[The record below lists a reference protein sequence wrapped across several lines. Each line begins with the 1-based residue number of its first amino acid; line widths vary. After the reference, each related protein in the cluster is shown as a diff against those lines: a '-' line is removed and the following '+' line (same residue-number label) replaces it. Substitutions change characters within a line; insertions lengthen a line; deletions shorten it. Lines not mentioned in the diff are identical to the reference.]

1 MSEYKNRNYVEPAP
15 LGPMRDLNKEEGE
28 RLLALGFEKVEPY
41 SELAKTTAL
50 MTEELNNYR
59 QRFGLDPIPTED
71 DAVRLVGEQA
81 YDSDQFAQKASEG
94 GAFFHP
100 ESRKVF
106 VRFNSEKYGSSTF
119 DKMYAVYAVAHEL
132 AHRAMEKA
140 GLSRVLE
147 NETPTFE
154 RLTEGLVDWL
164 AKDILN
170 RRVLASVTS
179 TQNLQSRAG
188 YIQHMCPQEDGFA
201 LREDEIIPTAPGENL
216 VAFSYIPEIRLVE
229 HLQSSKPELFQALLK
244 AAFEGNREEASTLLE
259 QTLGSQMRG
268 KLGDLSVPTRELVAE
283 LSGQK

>member
-1 MSEYKNRNYVEPAP
+1 MSEYKNRDYVEPAP
-15 LGPMRDLNKEEGE
+15 LGPIRDLNKEESE
-28 RLLALGFEKVEPY
+28 RLLALDFEKVEAYP
-41 SELAKTTAL
+41 ELATTTAL
-50 MTEELNNYR
+50 VTEELNVYR
-59 QRFGLDPIPTED
+59 QRFGLDPIPPED

-81 YDSDQFAQKASEG
+81 YDSDRFAQKASEG
-94 GAFFHP
+94 DAFFHP
-100 ESRKVF
+100 GNRRVF
-106 VRFNSEKYGSSTF
+106 LRFNSAKYENSAF
-119 DKMYAVYAVAHEL
+119 DKMHAVYAVAHEL

-188 YIQHMCPQEDGFA
+188 YIQHMRPQVDDFA
-201 LREDEIIPTAPGENL
+201 LRENEIIPTAPGENL

-259 QTLGSQMRG
+259 QALGSQMRD
-268 KLGDLSVPTRELVAE
+268 KIGDSSVPTRELVAE

>member
-1 MSEYKNRNYVEPAP
+1 MSEYKNRDYVEPAP
-15 LGPMRDLNKEEGE
+15 LGPMRDLNREESE
-28 RLLALGFEKVEPY
+28 RLLALDFEKVKAY
-41 SELAKTTAL
+41 SELATTTAL
-50 MTEELNNYR
+50 VTEKLNAYR
-59 QRFGLDPIPTED
+59 QRFGLDPISTEG

-81 YDSDQFAQKASEG
+81 YDSDKYAQKASEG

-100 ESRKVF
+100 GSRKVF
-106 VRFNSEKYGSSTF
+106 VRFNSAKYGNSAF
-119 DKMYAVYAVAHEL
+119 DKMNAIYAVAHEL

-179 TQNLQSRAG
+179 AENLRSRAD
-188 YIQHMCPQEDGFA
+188 YIQHMRPQEGGFA
-201 LREDEIIPTAPGENL
+201 LREDEIIPTAPGESL
-216 VAFSYIPEIRLVE
+216 FSYSYIPEIRLVE
-229 HLQSSKPELFQALLK
+229 HFQNSQPELFQALLK

-259 QTLGSQMRG
+259 QALGSQMRD
-268 KLGDLSVPTRELVAE
+268 KLGDSTVPTRELVAE